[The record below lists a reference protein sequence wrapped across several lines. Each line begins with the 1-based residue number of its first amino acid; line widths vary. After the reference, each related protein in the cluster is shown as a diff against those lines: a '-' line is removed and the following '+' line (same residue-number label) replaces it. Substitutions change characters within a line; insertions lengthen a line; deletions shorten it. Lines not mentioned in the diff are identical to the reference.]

1 MTDTP
6 DAQTPQEPVFTRLG
20 PVNWLPEER
29 KAVERYEA
37 ELAELRE
44 QMEDLR
50 KRLEIAEAKA
60 EYANWKLKAVQ
71 AKRSF
76 KIGEALAGKNPR
88 KLVKAVRSR
97 DKAPAPPTPVTEVIE
112 AVNRR
117 PPQTQ
122 RVKVPTVKWPDGPIV
137 RPDLKVAVILD
148 DFSRMAFRYEWDQ
161 IEFGLKDWR
170 EIFAEKRPDLL
181 FCESAWHGNQGR
193 WRYQMTG
200 TNAPK
205 KELRE
210 LVEWFRSE
218 GIPTVFWNKEDP
230 PNFHHF
236 IETAKLFDYVFTCD
250 GDMLPRY
257 REELGHDR
265 VDVLQFAAQPR
276 VHNPIQARE
285 GRLHDVV
292 FAGMYFRDKH
302 PERREQMETV
312 LAPIREL
319 GLHIF
324 ARNGEVDEKYAW
336 PEEYRPHIV
345 GELPY
350 EQMLAAYKMYKVFLN
365 VNSVLDS
372 PTMCARRVFELSA
385 CSTPVVSG
393 WSRAIEETF
402 GSLIPIARD
411 QLEAYNQVIHLI
423 NSPELRAR
431 VGHLAMRE
439 VYDKHLF
446 THRVDQILRAL
457 GRPVTPRERSISIVL
472 PTNRSSQ
479 IEHAISS
486 VARQIHR
493 PLQLVMVLH
502 GLDIDPVVVADKARM
517 AGITDVVVLTADKS
531 MTLGACL
538 NMGIAA
544 ADGELI
550 GKMDDDNL
558 YGDHYLSDLVRA
570 FDYSEAELVGKGAHY
585 TYFEATNT
593 TMLRLPGLE
602 HRYAHLV
609 QGGTFLAKAD
619 LFRTYPF
626 EDVTRGED
634 TRMVRRLKEE
644 GVKIYSADR
653 FNFVYWRGGDRTMH
667 TWQADDIKLAR
678 NAQFAFVGHPADHV
692 LI

>member
-1 MTDTP
+1 MTMAETP
-6 DAQTPQEPVFTRLG
+6 EPPAYQRLG

-29 KAVERYEA
+29 KVVERYEA
-37 ELAELRE
+37 ELRELR
-44 QMEDLR
+44 R
-50 KRLEIAEAKA
+50 RLEIAEAKA
-60 EYANWKLKAVQ
+60 AYAQWKLEATQ
-71 AKRSF
+71 AKRTF
-76 KIGEALAGKNPR
+76 KLGEALGSKSPGR
-88 KLVKAVRSR
+88 IVEAVRSK
-97 DKAPAPPTPVTEVIE
+97 DKAPKPPMPVTE
-112 AVNRR
+112 AVEIANNR
-117 PPQTQ
+117 PPL
-122 RVKVPTVKWPDGPIV
+122 VEVPPAKWPNGPV
-137 RPDLKVAVILD
+137 NRPDLKVAVILD

-161 IEFGLKDWR
+161 IEFGLKDWP

-181 FCESAWHGNQGR
+181 FCESAWYGNQGR

-205 KELRE
+205 EPLRD
-210 LVEWFRSE
+210 LVAWCRQE

-230 PNFHHF
+230 PNFDFF

-250 GDMLPRY
+250 GDMLPKY
-257 REELGHDR
+257 REILGHDR

-276 VHNPIQARE
+276 VHNPIQQRQ

-312 LAPIREL
+312 LDPIREL

-336 PEEYRPHIV
+336 PEKYRPHIV

-350 EQMLAAYKMYKVFLN
+350 DQMLAAYRMYKVFLN

-402 GSLIPIARD
+402 GDLVPIAR
-411 QLEAYNQVIHLI
+411 EPVESYNQVLHLI

-431 VGHLAMRE
+431 MGHLAMRE
-439 VYDKHLF
+439 VFDKHLF
-446 THRVDQILRAL
+446 SHRVDQILQDL
-457 GRPVTPRERSISIVL
+457 GHQVTPRTQSISVVL
-472 PTNRSSQ
+472 PTNRASQ

-493 PLQLVMVLH
+493 PLQLIMVLH

-517 AGITDVVVLTADKS
+517 AGITDVTVLPADAS
-531 MTLGACL
+531 LSLGACMNL
-538 NMGIAA
+538 GIAA
-544 ADGELI
+544 AEGDLI
-550 GKMDDDNL
+550 AKMDDDNL

-570 FDYSEAELVGKGAHY
+570 FDYTDAELVGKGAHY
-585 TYFEATNT
+585 AYFEGINT

-602 HRYAHLV
+602 HRYSFLV
-609 QGGTFLAKAD
+609 QGGTFLGKAD
-619 LFRTYPF
+619 MFRSYGF
-626 EDVTRGED
+626 ADITRGED
-634 TRMVRRLKEE
+634 TELVRRLKADS
-644 GVKIYSADR
+644 VKIYSADR
-653 FNFVYWRGGDRTMH
+653 FNFVYWRSADASMH
-667 TWQADDIKLAR
+667 TWQADHIKLTR
-678 NAQFAFVGHPADHV
+678 NAQFSFVGRPDAHV

>member
-1 MTDTP
+1 M
-6 DAQTPQEPVFTRLG
+6 AETPQEPSFTRLG

-29 KAVERYEA
+29 KVVERHEA
-37 ELAELRE
+37 EIRELR
-44 QMEDLR
+44 R
-50 KRLEIAEAKA
+50 RLEIAEAKA
-60 EYANWKLKAVQ
+60 AYAAWKLDAMQ
-71 AKRSF
+71 AKRAY
-76 KIGEALAGKNPR
+76 KVGEALTAKNPGG
-88 KLVKAVRSR
+88 LVKAVRSR
-97 DKAPAPPTPVTEVIE
+97 DKAPEPPPPVSEVIE
-112 AVNRR
+112 
-117 PPQTQ
+117 
-122 RVKVPTVKWPDGPIV
+122 RVGKRGPEVTVPTVKWPDGPIV

-161 IEFGLKDWR
+161 IEFGQKNWP

-205 KELRE
+205 QELRD
-210 LVEWFRSE
+210 LVAWFNQE

-230 PNFHHF
+230 PNFEFF

-250 GDMLPRY
+250 GDMVPRY
-257 REELGHDR
+257 RQELGHDR
-265 VDVLQFAAQPR
+265 IDVLQFAAQPR
-276 VHNPIQARE
+276 VHNPIQSRE

-312 LAPIREL
+312 LAPVREL

-350 EQMLAAYKMYKVFLN
+350 EQMLAAYKLYKVFLN

-385 CSTPVVSG
+385 CSTSVVSG

-402 GSLIPIARD
+402 GDLIPIAREPV
-411 QLEAYNQVIHLI
+411 EAYNLVLHLI

-431 VGHLAMRE
+431 QGHLAMRE
-439 VYDKHLF
+439 VFDKHLF
-446 THRVDQILRAL
+446 THRVDQILQVL
-457 GRPVTPRERSISIVL
+457 GHRVEPHSRPISVVL
-472 PTNRSSQ
+472 PTNRSAQ

-486 VARQIHR
+486 VARQLHR

-502 GLDIDPVVVADKARM
+502 GLDIDPIVVADKARM
-517 AGITDVVVLTADKS
+517 AGITDVVVLPADKS
-531 MTLGACL
+531 LSLGACL
-538 NMGIAA
+538 NLGIAA
-544 ADGELI
+544 AEGELI
-550 GKMDDDNL
+550 AKMDDDNL
-558 YGDHYLSDLVRA
+558 YGEHYLSDLARA

-585 TYFEATNT
+585 TYFEGTNT

-609 QGGTFLAKAD
+609 QGGSFLGKAEM
-619 LFRTYPF
+619 FRAYPF

-634 TRMVRRLKEE
+634 TRLVRRLKED

-653 FNFVYWRGGDRTMH
+653 FNFVYWRSGDTSMH

-678 NAQFAFVGHPADHV
+678 NAQFSFVGRPDAHV
-692 LI
+692 MI

>member
-1 MTDTP
+1 MAETP
-6 DAQTPQEPVFTRLG
+6 EEPTYQRLG

-29 KAVERYEA
+29 KLVERYEA
-37 ELAELRE
+37 DIRELR
-44 QMEDLR
+44 R
-50 KRLEIAEAKA
+50 RLEIAEAKA
-60 EYANWKLKAVQ
+60 AYATWKLAATQ
-71 AKRSF
+71 AKRTF
-76 KIGEALAGKNPR
+76 KLGEALGAKSPGQII
-88 KLVKAVRSR
+88 KAVRSH
-97 DKAPAPPTPVTEVIE
+97 DKAPKAPEQAVSEITEL
-112 AVNRR
+112 AGKR
-117 PPQTQ
+117 PPP
-122 RVKVPTVKWPDGPIV
+122 VEVPAVKWPLGPV
-137 RPDLKVAVILD
+137 NRPDLRVAVILD

-161 IEFGLKDWR
+161 IEFGLKDWP
-170 EIFAEKRPDLL
+170 EIFADKRPDLL

-205 KELRE
+205 EPLRE
-210 LVEWFRSE
+210 LVAWCKQE

-230 PNFHHF
+230 PNFDFF
-236 IETAKLFDYVFTCD
+236 IDTAKLFDYVFTCD
-250 GDMLPRY
+250 GDMLPKY
-257 REELGHDR
+257 RETLGHDR

-276 VHNPIQARE
+276 VHNPIQQKQ

-312 LAPIREL
+312 LDPVREL

-336 PEEYRPHIV
+336 PEKYRPHIV

-350 EQMLAAYKMYKVFLN
+350 DQMLAAYRMYKVFLN

-385 CSTPVVSG
+385 CSTPVVTG

-402 GSLIPIARD
+402 GELIPIAR
-411 QLEAYNQVIHLI
+411 EPIESYNQVLHLI

-431 VGHLAMRE
+431 MGHLAMRE
-439 VYDKHLF
+439 VFDKHLF
-446 THRVDQILRAL
+446 SHRVDQILQVL
-457 GRPVTPRERSISIVL
+457 GQPVTPRSRSISVVL
-472 PTNRSSQ
+472 PTNRAAQ

-517 AGITDVVVLTADKS
+517 AGISDVTVLPAS
-531 MTLGACL
+531 AELSLGACMNL
-538 NMGIAA
+538 GIAA

-550 GKMDDDNL
+550 AKMDDDNL
-558 YGDHYLSDLVRA
+558 YGEHYLSDLVRA
-570 FDYSEAELVGKGAHY
+570 FDYTDAQLVGKGAHY
-585 TYFEATNT
+585 SYFEGSNT

-602 HRYAHLV
+602 HRYSFLV
-609 QGGTFLAKAD
+609 QGGTFLGKAEM
-619 LFRTYPF
+619 FHAYPF
-626 EDVTRGED
+626 ADITRGED
-634 TRMVRRLKEE
+634 THLVRRLKED

-653 FNFVYWRGGDRTMH
+653 FNFVYWRSADASMH
-667 TWQADDIKLAR
+667 TWQADHIKLTR
-678 NAQFAFVGHPADHV
+678 NAQFSFVGHPGDHV

>member
-1 MTDTP
+1 M
-6 DAQTPQEPVFTRLG
+6 
-20 PVNWLPEER
+20 
-29 KAVERYEA
+29 
-37 ELAELRE
+37 
-44 QMEDLR
+44 
-50 KRLEIAEAKA
+50 
-60 EYANWKLKAVQ
+60 
-71 AKRSF
+71 
-76 KIGEALAGKNPR
+76 
-88 KLVKAVRSR
+88 
-97 DKAPAPPTPVTEVIE
+97 
-112 AVNRR
+112 
-117 PPQTQ
+117 
-122 RVKVPTVKWPDGPIV
+122 KWPDGPIV

-161 IEFGLKDWR
+161 IEFGQKNWP

-205 KELRE
+205 QELRD
-210 LVEWFRSE
+210 LVAWFNQE

-230 PNFHHF
+230 PNFEFF

-250 GDMLPRY
+250 GDMVPRY
-257 REELGHDR
+257 RQELGHDR
-265 VDVLQFAAQPR
+265 IDVLQFAAQPR
-276 VHNPIQARE
+276 VHNPIQSRE

-312 LAPIREL
+312 LAPVREL

-350 EQMLAAYKMYKVFLN
+350 EQMLAAYKLYKVFLN

-385 CSTPVVSG
+385 CSTSVVSG

-402 GSLIPIARD
+402 GDLIPIAREPV
-411 QLEAYNQVIHLI
+411 EAYNLVLHLI

-431 VGHLAMRE
+431 QGHLAMRE
-439 VYDKHLF
+439 VFDKHLF
-446 THRVDQILRAL
+446 THRVDQILQVL
-457 GRPVTPRERSISIVL
+457 GHRVEPHSRPISVVL
-472 PTNRSSQ
+472 PTNRSAQ

-486 VARQIHR
+486 VARQLHR

-502 GLDIDPVVVADKARM
+502 GLDIDPIVVADKARM
-517 AGITDVVVLTADKS
+517 AGITDVVVLPADKS
-531 MTLGACL
+531 LSLGACL
-538 NMGIAA
+538 NLGIAA
-544 ADGELI
+544 AEGELI
-550 GKMDDDNL
+550 AKMDDDNL
-558 YGDHYLSDLVRA
+558 YGEHYLSDLARA

-585 TYFEATNT
+585 TYFEGTNT

-609 QGGTFLAKAD
+609 QGGSFLGKAEM
-619 LFRTYPF
+619 FRAYPF

-634 TRMVRRLKEE
+634 TRLVRRLKED

-653 FNFVYWRGGDRTMH
+653 FNFVYWRSGDTSMH

-678 NAQFAFVGHPADHV
+678 NAQFSFVGRPDAHV
-692 LI
+692 MI

>member
-1 MTDTP
+1 MAETP
-6 DAQTPQEPVFTRLG
+6 EQPTYQRLG

-29 KAVERYEA
+29 KLVERYEA
-37 ELAELRE
+37 EVRELR
-44 QMEDLR
+44 R
-50 KRLEIAEAKA
+50 RLEIAEAKA
-60 EYANWKLKAVQ
+60 AYATWKLEATQ
-71 AKRSF
+71 AKRTY
-76 KIGEALAGKNPR
+76 KLGEALGSKSPGKI
-88 KLVKAVRSR
+88 VEAVRSR
-97 DKAPAPPTPVTEVIE
+97 EKAPKAPIPVSLAIAAAENKPPLVEVP
-112 AVNRR
+112 A
-117 PPQTQ
+117 
-122 RVKVPTVKWPDGPIV
+122 VKWPNGPV
-137 RPDLKVAVILD
+137 NRPDLKVAVILD

-161 IEFGLKDWR
+161 IEFGLKDWP

-205 KELRE
+205 DPLRD
-210 LVEWFRSE
+210 LVAWCRSE

-230 PNFHHF
+230 PNFDFF
-236 IETAKLFDYVFTCD
+236 IDTAKLFDYVFTCD
-250 GDMLPRY
+250 GDMLPKY
-257 REELGHDR
+257 REILGHDR

-276 VHNPIQARE
+276 VHNPIQQNK

-302 PERREQMETV
+302 PERREQMEVV
-312 LAPIREL
+312 LDPVREL

-336 PEEYRPHIV
+336 PEKYRPHIV

-350 EQMLAAYKMYKVFLN
+350 DQMLAAYRMYKVFLN

-402 GSLIPIARD
+402 GELIPIAR
-411 QLEAYNQVIHLI
+411 EPIESYNQVLHLI

-431 VGHLAMRE
+431 MGHLAMRE
-439 VYDKHLF
+439 VFDKHLF
-446 THRVDQILRAL
+446 SHRVDQILQDL
-457 GRPVTPRERSISIVL
+457 GHQVTPRSRSITVVL
-472 PTNRSSQ
+472 PTNRASQ

-486 VARQIHR
+486 VAKQLHR

-517 AGITDVVVLTADKS
+517 AGITDVTVLPADAS
-531 MTLGACL
+531 LSLGACMNL
-538 NMGIAA
+538 GIAA
-544 ADGELI
+544 AEGELI
-550 GKMDDDNL
+550 AKMDDDNL
-558 YGDHYLSDLVRA
+558 YGEHYLSDLVRS
-570 FDYSEAELVGKGAHY
+570 FDYSDAEMTGKGAHY
-585 TYFEATNT
+585 AYFEGSNT

-602 HRYAHLV
+602 HRYSWLV
-609 QGGTFLAKAD
+609 QGGTFLGKAD

-626 EDVTRGED
+626 ADITRGED
-634 TRMVRRLKEE
+634 THLVRRLKED

-653 FNFVYWRGGDRTMH
+653 FNFVYWRSADTAMH
-667 TWQADDIKLAR
+667 TWQADHIKLTR
-678 NAQFAFVGHPADHV
+678 NAQFSFVGRPDAHV

>member
-1 MTDTP
+1 MAETP
-6 DAQTPQEPVFTRLG
+6 SEPSFQRLG

-29 KAVERYEA
+29 KVIERHEA
-37 ELAELRE
+37 EIRELKR
-44 QMEDLR
+44 
-50 KRLEIAEAKA
+50 RLEIAEAKA
-60 EYANWKLKAVQ
+60 DYANWKLNAVQ
-71 AKRSF
+71 MKRAF
-76 KIGEALAGKNPR
+76 KVGEALTGKSPGR
-88 KLVKAVRSR
+88 LVAAVRSR
-97 DKAPAPPTPVTEVIE
+97 EKAPAAPTPVTEVIDT
-112 AVNRR
+112 ANKRGPLVR
-117 PPQTQ
+117 
-122 RVKVPTVKWPDGPIV
+122 VPTAKWPLGPVV

-161 IEFGLKDWR
+161 IEFGLKDWP

-205 KELRE
+205 QELRD
-210 LVEWFRSE
+210 LVAWCQAED
-218 GIPTVFWNKEDP
+218 IPTVFWNKEDP
-230 PNFHHF
+230 PNFDFF
-236 IETAKLFDYVFTCD
+236 IDTAKLFDYVFTCD
-250 GDMLPRY
+250 GDMVPRY
-257 REELGHDR
+257 REVLGHDR

-312 LAPIREL
+312 LAPVREL

-336 PEEYRPHIV
+336 PQEYRPHIV

-385 CSTPVVSG
+385 CATPVVSG

-402 GSLIPIARD
+402 GPLIPIARE
-411 QLEAYNQVIHLI
+411 QVESYNQVLHLI

-431 VGHLAMRE
+431 LGHLAMRE
-439 VYDKHLF
+439 VFDKHLF
-446 THRVDQILRAL
+446 SHRVDQILTFL
-457 GRPVTPRERSISIVL
+457 GRRPESRQRSISVVL
-472 PTNRSSQ
+472 PTNREAQ

-486 VARQIHR
+486 VAKQIHR

-517 AGITDVVVLTADKS
+517 AGIVDIVVLPADPS
-531 MTLGACL
+531 LSLGACL
-538 NMGIAA
+538 NLGIAA

-550 GKMDDDNL
+550 AKMDDDNL
-558 YGDHYLSDLVRA
+558 YGEHYLSDLARA

-585 TYFEATNT
+585 TYFEGTNS

-609 QGGTFLAKAD
+609 QGGSFLGKAD
-619 LFRTYPF
+619 MFRRYPF

-634 TRMVRRLKEE
+634 TRLVRRLKED

-653 FNFVYWRGGDRTMH
+653 FNFVYWRSADTTMH
-667 TWQADDIKLAR
+667 TWQADDIKLTR
-678 NAQFAFVGHPADHV
+678 NAQLSFVGRPDDHV

>member
-1 MTDTP
+1 MSASPEDPTP
-6 DAQTPQEPVFTRLG
+6 DPEFKRLG

-29 KAVERYEA
+29 KVVERHEA
-37 ELAELRE
+37 EIRELR
-44 QMEDLR
+44 R
-50 KRLEIAEAKA
+50 RLEIAEARA
-60 EYANWKLKAVQ
+60 EYANWKLSAMT
-71 AKRSF
+71 AKRAF
-76 KIGEALAGKNPR
+76 KVGEALSDRSPGGVVRAM
-88 KLVKAVRSR
+88 RSR
-97 DKAPAPPTPVTEVIE
+97 DKAPDAPTPVTEVIHTVE
-112 AVNRR
+112 NRG
-117 PPQTQ
+117 PL
-122 RVKVPTVKWPDGPIV
+122 VDVPMVKWPTGPIA

-161 IEFGLKDWR
+161 IEFGLRDWP
-170 EIFAEKRPDLL
+170 EIFAERRPEVL

-200 TNAPK
+200 TKAPK
-205 KELRE
+205 QELRD
-210 LVEWFRSE
+210 LIAWCRSE

-230 PNFHHF
+230 PNFDFF
-236 IETAKLFDYVFTCD
+236 IDTAKLFDHVFTCD
-250 GDMLPRY
+250 GDMIPKY
-257 REELGHDR
+257 REILGHDR

-276 VHNPIQARE
+276 VHNPVQSRE

-292 FAGMYFRDKH
+292 FGGMYFRDKH

-312 LAPIREL
+312 LAPVREL

-336 PEEYRPHIV
+336 PPEYGPHIV

-350 EQMLAAYKMYKVFLN
+350 DRMLAAYKLYKVFLN

-402 GSLIPIARD
+402 GELIPIAR
-411 QLEAYNQVIHLI
+411 EPIESYNQVLHLI

-431 VGHLAMRE
+431 QGHLAMRE
-439 VYDKHLF
+439 VFDKHLF
-446 THRVDQILRAL
+446 SHRVDQILGAL
-457 GRPVTPRERSISIVL
+457 GRPAESLERTISVVL
-472 PTNRSSQ
+472 PTNRAAQ
-479 IEHAISS
+479 LEHAISS
-486 VARQIHR
+486 VAKQIHR

-517 AGITDVVVLTADKS
+517 AGISDVVVLPAAPELS
-531 MTLGACL
+531 LGACL
-538 NMGIAA
+538 NLGIAA
-544 ADGELI
+544 ADGDFVA
-550 GKMDDDNL
+550 KMDDDNL
-558 YGDHYLSDLVRA
+558 YGEHYLSDLVRS
-570 FDYSEAELVGKGAHY
+570 FDYTDAELVGKGAHY
-585 TYFEATNT
+585 TYFEGRDT

-609 QGGTFLAKAD
+609 QGGTFLGRAAM
-619 LFRTYPF
+619 FRAYPF

-634 TRMVRRLKEE
+634 TRMVRALKAD

-653 FNFVYWRGGDRTMH
+653 FNFVYWRSADADMH
-667 TWQADDIKLAR
+667 TWQADHIKLTR
-678 NAQFAFVGHPADHV
+678 NAQFSFVGRPDAHV